1 MTTRA
6 AAATA
11 LDAESLSTTGVPL
24 ADAAESPTRTLRT
37 RLRKASTASGSADKE
52 NAATQ
57 PPRTAAPTSTS
68 AGVAAATTTV
78 VVSVPTVAV
87 AVSAPGPPAELGA
100 PRTLNLI
107 APRRDGGPF
116 LLVAAIGRP
125 KKSTGGLWGERKR
138 RQRNGGVHG
147 CVK

>member
-1 MTTRA
+1 MSSRA
-6 AAATA
+6 PRTPPGYRKDAT
-11 LDAESLSTTGVPL
+11 LTGL
-24 ADAAESPTRTLRT
+24 
-37 RLRKASTASGSADKE
+37 
-52 NAATQ
+52 
-57 PPRTAAPTSTS
+57 RTAAELPSLNLYDTLHVVVVVVVV
-68 AGVAAATTTV
+68 VAAATTTV

-100 PRTLNLI
+100 PRTLNLM
-107 APRRDGGPF
+107 APRRDGGAF

-125 KKSTGGLWGERKR
+125 KKSTGGLWRERKR